1 MEIPFI
7 RDTKVEYGACER
19 LSPLVR
25 RVVCNNP
32 NPFTFTGTGTFIIGN
47 GTVAI
52 IDPGPLNEAHL
63 DSIMAALQPSEIV
76 SHILVTHT
84 HADHSP
90 LAVPLKE
97 RTHAL
102 VCGALRPPKNKKQ
115 KMEAVNLDEG
125 ISLEEAIDQSFK
137 PDIVLQDNDELTGA
151 DWTLQALYTPGHIS
165 DHMCYAL
172 KEEKTLFTGDH
183 VMGWATSVIA
193 PPDGN
198 MRDYMAALHRLL
210 ARDDVLYRPTH
221 GAAIENPQVFVRAY
235 IAHREARQAQILE
248 QLEKGATQIADI
260 VAVLYADIDVRLH
273 PAASLSVL
281 AHIQALIEDGIVVC
295 DSGTSDGTANLH
307 ANYNL
312 TGTKSS

>member
-1 MEIPFI
+1 MDIPFI
-7 RDTKVEYGACER
+7 RDSKVEYGVCER

-52 IDPGPLNEAHL
+52 IDPGPPDETHL
-63 DSIMAALQPSEIV
+63 HAILAALQPSEIV

-102 VCGALRPPKNKKQ
+102 ICGALRPTKNKAQ
-115 KMEAVNLDEG
+115 PMEAVKIDED
-125 ISLEEAIDQSFK
+125 ISLEEAIDTSFK
-137 PDIVLQDNDELTGA
+137 PDIVLHDNDELTGA

-221 GAAIENPQVFVRAY
+221 GAAIENPQDFVRAY
-235 IAHREARQAQILE
+235 IAHREARQAQIVA
-248 QLEKGATQIADI
+248 QLEKGTTKITDI

-273 PAASLSVL
+273 PAAALSVL
-281 AHIQALIEDGIVVC
+281 AHIQALIEDGIV
-295 DSGTSDGTANLH
+295 TSDTTQSLH
-307 ANYNL
+307 ANYYL
-312 TGTKSS
+312 AK

>member
-1 MEIPFI
+1 MDIPFI
-7 RDTKVEYGACER
+7 RDTKVEYGVCER

-63 DSIMAALQPSEIV
+63 DSILAALQPSEIV
-76 SHILVTHT
+76 SHILATHT

-102 VCGALRPPKNKKQ
+102 ICGALRPPQNKAQ
-115 KMEAVNLDEG
+115 HMEAVKIDED

-151 DWTLQALYTPGHIS
+151 DWTLQAIYTPGHIS

-221 GAAIENPQVFVRAY
+221 GAAIENPQDFVRAY
-235 IAHREARQAQILE
+235 IAHREARTAQIVA
-248 QLEKGATQIADI
+248 QLEKGTTKIADM

-273 PAASLSVL
+273 PAAALSVL
-281 AHIQALIEDGIVVC
+281 AHIQALIEDGIVTC
-295 DSGTSDGTANLH
+295 DGTQSLH
-307 ANYNL
+307 ANYHL
-312 TGTKSS
+312 TQK

>member
-1 MEIPFI
+1 MDIPFI
-7 RDTKVEYGACER
+7 RDTKVEYGVCER

-63 DSIMAALQPSEIV
+63 DSILAALQPSEIV
-76 SHILVTHT
+76 SHILATHT

-102 VCGALRPPKNKKQ
+102 ICGALRPPQNKAQ
-115 KMEAVNLDEG
+115 HMEEVKIDED

-151 DWTLQALYTPGHIS
+151 DWTLQAIYTPGHIS

-221 GAAIENPQVFVRAY
+221 GAAIENPQDFVRAY
-235 IAHREARQAQILE
+235 IAHREARTAQIVA
-248 QLEKGATQIADI
+248 QLEKGTTKIADM

-273 PAASLSVL
+273 PAAALSVL
-281 AHIQALIEDGIVVC
+281 AHIQALIEDGIV
-295 DSGTSDGTANLH
+295 TSDGTQSLH
-307 ANYNL
+307 ANYHL
-312 TGTKSS
+312 VE